1 MESVW
6 QKVRPKNPPV
16 PEVAVQSG
24 TRKSIVRDYGRLAP
38 APGKRISANGKVYY
52 EYRKNRTDLPGQR
65 L

>member
-6 QKVRPKNPPV
+6 TKVRPKNPPV

-24 TRKSIVRDYGRLAP
+24 TRKSLVRDFGRGSMP
-38 APGKRISANGKVYY
+38 PGKRISRNDKPYY
-52 EYRKNRTDLPGQR
+52 EYRKNRTDLPGKR